1 MTDYIY
7 IDLYI
12 YRFISL
18 KNQLSDTSNTF
29 FMSVTVQSQSALLQR
44 NTQTHICPPQAR
56 NFYISDDFTLG
67 NHIFL
72 LHRTFETSNFPRPYR
87 GETLGAVIYISI
99 NVLKIFGN
107 RDLYISLSELRSCR
121 KLCYSV
127 NRVRSPP
134 TNIFLSLYRVFSLS
148 FLESMEGNVYFKL
161 LFVENG

>member
-1 MTDYIY
+1 MLVGGLRTRLTLQHSFSQVFCMTLVLTMIY
-7 IDLYI
+7 ISIWMISDDGLYI
-12 YRFISL
+12 LYRFISP

-87 GETLGAVIYISI
+87 GETLGAVIYEA
-99 NVLKIFGN
+99 LPEKIQ
-107 RDLYISLSELRSCR
+107 E
-121 KLCYSV
+121 
-127 NRVRSPP
+127 P
-134 TNIFLSLYRVFSLS
+134 TF
-148 FLESMEGNVYFKL
+148 
-161 LFVENG
+161 

>member
-1 MTDYIY
+1 MSSKSSEIAIYIY

-56 NFYISDDFTLG
+56 KFYISDDFTLG

-87 GETLGAVIYISI
+87 GETLGAVIYI
-99 NVLKIFGN
+99 
-107 RDLYISLSELRSCR
+107 
-121 KLCYSV
+121 
-127 NRVRSPP
+127 
-134 TNIFLSLYRVFSLS
+134 YR
-148 FLESMEGNVYFKL
+148 
-161 LFVENG
+161 